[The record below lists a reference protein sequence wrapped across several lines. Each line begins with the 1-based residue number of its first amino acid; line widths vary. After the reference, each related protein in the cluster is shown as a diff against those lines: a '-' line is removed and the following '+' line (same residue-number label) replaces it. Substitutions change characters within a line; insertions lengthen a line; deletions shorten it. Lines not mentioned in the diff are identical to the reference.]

1 MVDRRTAIGGPISP
15 PLPSAPWQFAQRA
28 SKVLRPGRASWARS
42 SRPETSRQK
51 HPNHTDP
58 TSHARE
64 YATLEPSTARVHPTF
79 STRRPNRRPV
89 ADATSGPSRAFTA
102 TNCQMT
108 CWTGRWIPSSPRL
121 PLRPSSESPRRA
133 NEFMACSKKL
143 CWQRDGAGSFG
154 SNHPRLVALKNKYD
168 PTNFL
173 SAKFER

>member
-42 SRPETSRQK
+42 SRPETSRQSI
-51 HPNHTDP
+51 PITP
-58 TSHARE
+58 IRLRMRESMPRLSHQRPGCTLPSARSAE
-64 YATLEPSTARVHPTF
+64 C
-79 STRRPNRRPV
+79 RPV